1 MSAKEITSG
10 GVPQAAFLDAA
21 EPRRLREVSP
31 MKRKKVRRFAVALA
45 AVTFAGAAL
54 AAGIALGD
62 DRGTATAILNELASD
77 TAHKAATAAI
87 VQRGRDALERATRMR
102 ASGDEAH
109 AQLADGLAREEA
121 ETAHDLV
128 RALDAE
134 RMADDARRA
143 ATDAGTVGERE
154 RALLEEGIA
163 RNGRLR
169 AELDELGK
177 TRGAQDENKRGKLAA
192 GAGKGS
198 ADGGSAPPTPRDVSK
213 DATPAKSGAP
223 DGGSR

>member
-1 MSAKEITSG
+1 
-10 GVPQAAFLDAA
+10 
-21 EPRRLREVSP
+21 
-31 MKRKKVRRFAVALA
+31 MKPVRRWAVA
-45 AVTFAGAAL
+45 VTIAGVGFSGAAMRVGLGGL
-54 AAGIALGD
+54 AFAD
-62 DRGTATAILNELASD
+62 DRGTATTLLNELAND
-77 TAHKAATAAI
+77 AAHKDATAGI

-102 ASGDEAH
+102 AAGDEAH

-121 ETAHDLV
+121 EAGRDLV

-169 AELDELGK
+169 AEIDELGK
-177 TRGAQDENKRGKLAA
+177 GHGKEKEPRAAKVGTMATASDAGAPPKSPPSV
-192 GAGKGS
+192 GAGKT
-198 ADGGSAPPTPRDVSK
+198 DGGAR
-213 DATPAKSGAP
+213 
-223 DGGSR
+223 

>member
-1 MSAKEITSG
+1 
-10 GVPQAAFLDAA
+10 
-21 EPRRLREVSP
+21 
-31 MKRKKVRRFAVALA
+31 MKPKHVRRVAVALA
-45 AVTFAGAAL
+45 SVAFAGAAL
-54 AAGIALGD
+54 AAGVALGD
-62 DRGTATAILNELASD
+62 DRGTAAAILNELAND

-121 ETAHDLV
+121 ETGHDLV

-169 AELDELGK
+169 AEIDLLGK
-177 TRGAQDENKRGKLAA
+177 KRDEVTRGKDPRAARGTDAGSVAPGMVDGGRGPGSGEKRDNRDPGDSRDA
-192 GAGKGS
+192 GA
-198 ADGGSAPPTPRDVSK
+198 R
-213 DATPAKSGAP
+213 
-223 DGGSR
+223 

>member
-1 MSAKEITSG
+1 MN
-10 GVPQAAFLDAA
+10 
-21 EPRRLREVSP
+21 RNR
-31 MKRKKVRRFAVALA
+31 KRQQVRRFAVALA
-45 AVTFAGAAL
+45 IVTFAGAAL

-77 TAHKAATAAI
+77 AAHKAATAAI

-128 RALDAE
+128 RALEAE

-169 AELDELGK
+169 AEIEELGK
-177 TRGAQDENKRGKLAA
+177 GRGQGPREAKKDTPAKPFA
-192 GAGKGS
+192 
-198 ADGGSAPPTPRDVSK
+198 ADGGAR
-213 DATPAKSGAP
+213 
-223 DGGSR
+223 

>member
-1 MSAKEITSG
+1 
-10 GVPQAAFLDAA
+10 
-21 EPRRLREVSP
+21 
-31 MKRKKVRRFAVALA
+31 MKPKHVRRVAVALA
-45 AVTFAGAAL
+45 SVAFTGAAL
-54 AAGIALGD
+54 AAGVALGD
-62 DRGTATAILNELASD
+62 DRGTAAAILSELAND

-102 ASGDEAH
+102 GSGDEAH

-121 ETAHDLV
+121 ETGHDLV

-169 AELDELGK
+169 AEIDELG
-177 TRGAQDENKRGKLAA
+177 RGREDDKRGKDPRALKGAVDAGSAAPGVVDAGKRGKGDVSGKSDA
-192 GAGKGS
+192 GA
-198 ADGGSAPPTPRDVSK
+198 R
-213 DATPAKSGAP
+213 
-223 DGGSR
+223 